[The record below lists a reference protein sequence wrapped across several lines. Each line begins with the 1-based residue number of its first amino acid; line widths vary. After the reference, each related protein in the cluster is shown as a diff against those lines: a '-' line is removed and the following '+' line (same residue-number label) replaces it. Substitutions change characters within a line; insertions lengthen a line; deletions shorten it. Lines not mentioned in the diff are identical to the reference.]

1 MNCQATYGVNNDW
14 NINEDYELIVF
25 TIREAVK

>member
-1 MNCQATYGVNNDW
+1 MNCQATYGVNDW